1 MILMHILF
9 RGKSVSIANHRLI
22 VMAIILLS
30 IATGGWAQS
39 ATPTVGGPAQSDSF
53 QPVADGPNPPDSVA
67 VALPDDPGISASP
80 SGTICGT
87 VTDGNGDIIPE
98 ATVMLEDKGPAHQRT
113 AIANDNGFFQFANIA
128 PGDSYRVII
137 HSDGFVD
144 WSSDAL
150 RLQSGQVLILNEIA
164 LVLKGGS
171 VSVRVTASTPE
182 ELAVEQ
188 VRIAEQQRILGL
200 IPNFFVVYDRN
211 PVPLTSK
218 LKFRLSLRVAVDPVT
233 FFGVATMAAIDQAAN
248 TPNYVEGAK
257 GYGQRFGAIYADAF
271 TDTMLAGTIL
281 PSLLHQDPRYY
292 YQGTGTTRSR
302 LRHALLSP
310 FICRGD
316 NGNWQPNYS
325 SIGGN
330 LGTTAM
336 SELWYPKSNRGYGL
350 VFGNFLIGEGERMVS
365 GIAQE
370 FLIRRL
376 TPGAAKNQ

>member
-9 RGKSVSIANHRLI
+9 RGKSVSIANHRLL

-30 IATGGWAQS
+30 LATDGWAQLTTS
-39 ATPTVGGPAQSDSF
+39 TISGTARSDSLR
-53 QPVADGPNPPDSVA
+53 PVANGSNSLDSVA
-67 VALPDDPGISASP
+67 VALPDDPEISASP
-80 SGTICGT
+80 SATICGT
-87 VTDGNGDIIPE
+87 VTDGNGDIVPE
-98 ATVMLEDKGPAHQRT
+98 ATAILEDNGPAHQRT
-113 AIANDNGFFQFANIA
+113 AIANDNGFFQFANIT
-128 PGDSYRVII
+128 PGPSYRVII
-137 HSDGFVD
+137 HADGFVD

-164 LVLKGGS
+164 LVLTGGS

-211 PVPLTSK
+211 PVALTSK

-248 TPNYVEGAK
+248 APNYVEGAK
-257 GYGQRFGAIYADAF
+257 GYGQRFGATYADAF
-271 TDTMLAGTIL
+271 TDTMLAGAIL

-302 LRHALLSP
+302 LRHAVLSP
-310 FICRGD
+310 FICKGD

-325 SIGGN
+325 SLGGN

-350 VFGNFLIGEGERMVS
+350 VLGNFLIGEAERMVS

-376 TPGAAKNQ
+376 TPGAAKNH